1 MSEGGE
7 MKTFIIVAAIVF
19 LAVGWLVTVIRSGD
33 KIEYLKTQEDIYKEC
48 FNKAKDDLKT
58 TRTQLEADELMIAD
72 RHFLTVGYC
81 SECSKPTYSEH
92 LQTYFCDGRE
102 KSGNGYCDEF
112 QPKKEEVPE
121 FMNKIINLSEVS
133 AK

>member
-1 MSEGGE
+1 
-7 MKTFIIVAAIVF
+7 MKTIILVAALVF

-33 KIEYLKTQEDIYKEC
+33 QIEQLTSQVEIYKQS
-48 FNKAKDDLKT
+48 FNRVKDDLKT
-58 TRTQLEADELMIAD
+58 TRTQLDADELMLAD

-92 LQTYFCDGRE
+92 LQTYFCDGCE

-121 FMNKIINLSEVS
+121 FMNKIINLSEAS
-133 AK
+133 TR